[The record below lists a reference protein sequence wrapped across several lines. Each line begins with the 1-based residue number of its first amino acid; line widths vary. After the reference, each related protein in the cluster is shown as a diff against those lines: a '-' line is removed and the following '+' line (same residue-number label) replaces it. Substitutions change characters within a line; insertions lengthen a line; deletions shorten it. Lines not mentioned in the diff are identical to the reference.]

1 MDIYFITYSDEKFK
15 DQQNNLDLHAEKFFN
30 LNSYNR
36 EWLVTT
42 NFYKENKEILDLPR
56 GGGYWLWKPFIIL
69 DTLNKMNDNDL
80 LFYLDSGDKF
90 SDGLSQFLN
99 NYFSNNDIDS
109 LLTFG
114 GQNKQKWYTKRD
126 TFILMDCDTKEYHN
140 HLQLEAGI
148 ICLKKTDKIVKLV
161 SEWLNYCSNPNI
173 ITDIENITG
182 PNLHGFKDHRHDQ
195 SVLTN
200 LAIKHNL
207 NINRLLRN
215 FITCNVNK

>member
-15 DQQNNLDLHAEKFFN
+15 DQQNNLDLHAKKFFK

-42 NFYKENKEILDLPR
+42 NFYKENQEVLDLPR

-69 DTLNKMNDNDL
+69 DSLNKMNDNDL
-80 LFYLDSGDKF
+80 LFYLDSGDEF
-90 SDGLSQFLN
+90 SDGLAKFLN
-99 NYFSNNDIDS
+99 NYFSNNYIDS

-114 GQNKQKWYTKRD
+114 GTNKQKWYTKRD
-126 TFILMDCDTKEYHN
+126 TFILMNCDTKEYHN
-140 HLQLEAGI
+140 HIQLEAGV
-148 ICLKKTDKIVKLV
+148 ICLKKTDKIIKLV
-161 SEWLNYCSNPNI
+161 SEWLSYCSNKNI

-182 PNLHGFKDHRHDQ
+182 PNLDGFKDHRHDQ

-200 LAIKHNL
+200 LAIKYKL
-207 NINRLLRN
+207 NINNLVRQY
-215 FITCNVNK
+215 ITCNVN